1 MYVFFLLVWIILNGR
16 ITAEILVSGAVFSAF
31 VYLFFRKF
39 LGYHSGTDMKIAR
52 NLPGG
57 ALYVLLLIWEVVK
70 ANVHII
76 KLVLSPHISISPVLV
91 SFKTDLKSDM
101 ARVIFANS
109 ITLTPG
115 TITCDLSDDGTF
127 WVHCLDH
134 EMADGIAD
142 TRLVRLL
149 RKTEEAKV

>member
-1 MYVFFLLVWIILNGR
+1 MYVFFLLVWIIFNGR
-16 ITAEILVSGAVFSAF
+16 ATAEVLVSGIVFSAF
-31 VYLFFRKF
+31 VYLFLRKF
-39 LGYHSGTDMKIAR
+39 LGYRSGADMKIAR

-57 ALYVLLLIWEVVK
+57 ILYVLLLIWEVVK
-70 ANVHII
+70 ANVQII

-91 SFKTDLKSDM
+91 SFKTDLESNLAK
-101 ARVIFANS
+101 VVLANS

-127 WVHCLDH
+127 WVHCLDR

-149 RKTEEAKV
+149 RETEGAGA